1 MSRNC
6 LKSIKIR
13 DLDEYRDMD
22 WRFRVT
28 MRHMCYSLLVCTLA
42 IQTLWQLNLSN
53 ADDGYVLVPLV

>member
-1 MSRNC
+1 MSHNS

-28 MRHMCYSLLVCTLA
+28 MRHR
-42 IQTLWQLNLSN
+42 
-53 ADDGYVLVPLV
+53 DDGYVLVPLV